1 MIHEDR
7 EQAELEV
14 KMIGKRKPDL
24 KFEIV
29 EIAHKGRQCYQP
41 QRVEETKLERI
52 ARIARNM
59 YIHT

>member
-14 KMIGKRKPDL
+14 KLIGKRKPDL

-29 EIAHKGRQCYQP
+29 EIAHKGRTNLLP
-41 QRVEETKLERI
+41 RSSI
-52 ARIARNM
+52 AL
-59 YIHT
+59 

>member
-14 KMIGKRKPDL
+14 KTIGKRKPDL

-29 EIAHKGRQCYQP
+29 EIAHNGQQCYQP